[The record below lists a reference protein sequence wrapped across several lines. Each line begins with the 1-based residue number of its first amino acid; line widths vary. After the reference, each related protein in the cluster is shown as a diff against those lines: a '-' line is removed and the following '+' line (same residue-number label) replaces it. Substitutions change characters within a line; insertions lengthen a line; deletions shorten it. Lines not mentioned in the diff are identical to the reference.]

1 MESQSK
7 DDEDPIHQT
16 DQTELPHGLI
26 SEMILTRLP
35 IKSILRFRS
44 VSKLWYS
51 TLSSSRFAFA
61 HLQFP
66 NPLSIESLIIRN
78 GNKFQILFYEN
89 GKIDLVNGEVDFDVG
104 DENMVLVGSCNG
116 LVGLGSTSGC
126 LFIIWN
132 PMTGEFDKYLDSEIS
147 NFTTEG
153 CMVTWGFGYVCAVD
167 DYKIVRL
174 CKKVFK
180 DSIRVHVYSTRF
192 DKMQRIDDNNTSDN
206 FFGLRIAERLRKP
219 GVLVNET
226 LYWMGGMPHMLD
238 GLLRK
243 IISFDLASDTLDTFP
258 HLEVSTPSLLYGS
271 DNDECFDKLLCVVNG
286 RLSKYGRRLTSGEDV
301 ITVLKSPGVKEEI
314 VLSKVLASWMHYE
327 NLIGSVGGDKIFTQY
342 YDNYALHLG
351 VFDITSQPWNYTS
364 LMNLDRGPKF
374 EIVSYCPSLIS
385 INSHVTESSEITSS
399 LNHEVRGTILAHWNG
414 ANSSASRL
422 PLPESTHDKG
432 IIRCCRWWTPRFTSK
447 RKTESPETHKV
458 ADLVGLKKMKQNGK
472 RMQLNNS

>member
-1 MESQSK
+1 
-7 DDEDPIHQT
+7 
-16 DQTELPHGLI
+16 
-26 SEMILTRLP
+26 
-35 IKSILRFRS
+35 
-44 VSKLWYS
+44 
-51 TLSSSRFAFA
+51 
-61 HLQFP
+61 
-66 NPLSIESLIIRN
+66 
-78 GNKFQILFYEN
+78 
-89 GKIDLVNGEVDFDVG
+89 
-104 DENMVLVGSCNG
+104 
-116 LVGLGSTSGC
+116 
-126 LFIIWN
+126 
-132 PMTGEFDKYLDSEIS
+132 
-147 NFTTEG
+147 
-153 CMVTWGFGYVCAVD
+153 MVTWGFGYVCAVD

-226 LYWMGGMPHMLD
+226 LYWMGGMPNMLD

-374 EIVSYCPSLIS
+374 ETVSYCASLIS

-399 LNHEVRGTILAHWNG
+399 LNHEVRGTILVHWNG

-432 IIRCCRWWTPRFTSK
+432 IIHCCRWWTPCFTSK
-447 RKTESPETHKV
+447 RKTESPETHNSSRLGWTEEDETEWQKDAIEQLIDAKAKMENGFMSAVTSRSFIIDRFQKV
-458 ADLVGLKKMKQNGK
+458 VGENEVLRSFIIDRFQKVVGENEVLKLRNMSW
-472 RMQLNNS
+472 LNKIISVEA